1 MSRRFGGSGLGLA
14 IVHDLVRLMDGSIK
28 VESTLGQ
35 GSLFSIALP
44 ISNATGKN
52 RKLPEWMPQ
61 LRGRHVVVVCNDEAR
76 SQHRLNLLRW
86 AGIEAI
92 ATAGMSDGTGFPA
105 DAIVI
110 EDNTD
115 FRCILKLR
123 DTWPATPALMLR
135 GVAGPEGQALPMP
148 EWVEG
153 ELQEPFSDLVLWT
166 ELAQMWGLAEEPE
179 ERGEEAG
186 ALHFGARVL
195 MVEDNETNRLI
206 LEQILNRLGCH
217 VTHAGNGLE
226 ALDILRQR
234 SFDLVLMDV
243 QMPVMDGLEATRQIR
258 TLPGWSK
265 VPILAMTANAF
276 DDDRDAC
283 MAAGMNDHIAKPVAP
298 DVLYATLA
306 RWLPL
311 RRTPAPSEGD
321 QKNAELLK
329 RIVGLDSSFGVQ
341 AVRGR
346 METYLRLLAKFTE
359 THSADF
365 TNLRRML
372 SEENR
377 EEARR
382 IAHSLKGVSATLG
395 AVHINQASIALE
407 QAIRDGAE
415 KATLLPLIDHVEEAY
430 HALHSQLATLQE
442 NTSPPAASIDAA
454 AAQTLLQEIR
464 RELEHGD
471 MSVQERV
478 RFHAETLKQLL
489 GPRFGEFDNL
499 VSSFEF
505 ENALAFLNQAA

>member
-1 MSRRFGGSGLGLA
+1 
-14 IVHDLVRLMDGSIK
+14 
-28 VESTLGQ
+28 
-35 GSLFSIALP
+35 
-44 ISNATGKN
+44 
-52 RKLPEWMPQ
+52 
-61 LRGRHVVVVCNDEAR
+61 
-76 SQHRLNLLRW
+76 
-86 AGIEAI
+86 
-92 ATAGMSDGTGFPA
+92 
-105 DAIVI
+105 
-110 EDNTD
+110 
-115 FRCILKLR
+115 
-123 DTWPATPALMLR
+123 
-135 GVAGPEGQALPMP
+135 
-148 EWVEG
+148 
-153 ELQEPFSDLVLWT
+153 
-166 ELAQMWGLAEEPE
+166 
-179 ERGEEAG
+179 
-186 ALHFGARVL
+186 
-195 MVEDNETNRLI
+195 
-206 LEQILNRLGCH
+206 
-217 VTHAGNGLE
+217 
-226 ALDILRQR
+226 
-234 SFDLVLMDV
+234 
-243 QMPVMDGLEATRQIR
+243 
-258 TLPGWSK
+258 
-265 VPILAMTANAF
+265 MTANAF

-415 KATLLPLIDHVEEAY
+415 NATLLPLIDHVEEAY